1 MEKRSKKI
9 NGEIKKGGNKHLRT
23 KGKID
28 GAVWQMIT
36 IVNNLNSTYNS
47 QTIY

>member
-1 MEKRSKKI
+1 MQ
-9 NGEIKKGGNKHLRT
+9 GGNKHLRT